1 MIRPVKNYNINFIH
15 VYYYT
20 FISCPVYQHRLN
32 LLTGGDS
39 GMQLPFLAIFGGG
52 FSNSINLFISLDT
65 TFKF

>member
-20 FISCPVYQHRLN
+20 CPVYQHRLN
-32 LLTGGDS
+32 LLTGRDS
-39 GMQLPFLAIFGGG
+39 GMPFLEIFGGG
-52 FSNSINLFISLDT
+52 FSNYSNSINLFISLDT